1 MKCGLIND
9 GMYIWYK
16 IAKKDI
22 KNDIS
27 FSAKCGHDF
36 THIYVRKDEF
46 LLLDI
51 QNYKLSDNIKYM
63 PTFNITNNYTKEL
76 HNYIP
81 KDGDL
86 INDGK
91 YRYIN
96 GQLIHRKT
104 NKILKFS
111 KSNPF
116 VTIKN
121 VKL

>member
-1 MKCGLIND
+1 MLIGRIDD

-27 FSAKCGHDF
+27 FSTKCGHDF
-36 THIYVRKDEF
+36 THIYVKEDEF
-46 LLLDI
+46 KTIDI
-51 QNYKLSDNIKYM
+51 KCVYELSTVKFV
-63 PTFNITNNYTKEL
+63 PTFSIHSNYNETL
-76 HNYIP
+76 RNYVP
-81 KDGDL
+81 KDGDI
-86 INDGK
+86 INDK

-96 GQLIHRKT
+96 GQLIHKVSG
-104 NKILKFS
+104 KILKYS

-121 VKL
+121 VKS